1 MDKLKRTE
9 AFCWIAIYFWLSAIV
24 GLTYIQLNNELG
36 EIVQISINIVLP
48 ILVIALCCVAD
59 KVNDIH
65 RERQLEH
72 YRLAMEPYRT
82 DRQYLMLELERLEDR
97 LLETKMIGRS
107 YNMGKRELVK
117 DMIKELESRAV
128 G

>member
-24 GLTYIQLNNELG
+24 GLIYIQLKDGLG
-36 EIVQISINIVLP
+36 EMVQISINVVLP
-48 ILVIALCCVAD
+48 LLIIALCCVVD

-65 RERQLEH
+65 REQQLER
-72 YRLAMEPYRT
+72 YRLVLEPHRT
-82 DRQYLMLELERLEDR
+82 DRQYLMSELARIEDR
-97 LLETKMIGRS
+97 LLVSKLIGRS
-107 YNMGKRELVK
+107 YNMGKQQLVK
-117 DMIKELESRAV
+117 DMIKELENRTV